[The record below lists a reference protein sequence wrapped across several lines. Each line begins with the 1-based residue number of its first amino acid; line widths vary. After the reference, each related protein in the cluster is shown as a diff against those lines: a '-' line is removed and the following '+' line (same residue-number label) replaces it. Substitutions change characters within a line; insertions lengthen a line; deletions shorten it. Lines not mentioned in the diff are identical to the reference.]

1 MIDLHHIPAIQSA
14 IHARLENW
22 RRYVTPSRREW
33 MMMPMWRGARTPKQ
47 WEEDAHI
54 PVPIDTPDGH
64 VIEKAVSAL
73 PDKHRTVV
81 RWAYV
86 YPYVPENKIRRE
98 CGLTRD
104 ALANLLIDTRT
115 MLINRV

>member
-1 MIDLHHIPAIQSA
+1 MFKQ
-14 IHARLENW
+14 
-22 RRYVTPSRREW
+22 
-33 MMMPMWRGARTPKQ
+33 ARTPKQ

-54 PVPIDTPDGH
+54 AVPIDTLDGH

-73 PDKHRTVV
+73 PEKHRTVI

-104 ALANLLIDTRT
+104 ALADMLIDART
-115 MLINRV
+115 MLINRL

>member
-1 MIDLHHIPAIQSA
+1 MIDLHHVPASQTEID
-14 IHARLENW
+14 ARLENW
-22 RRYVTPSRREW
+22 GRYVTPSRQSW

-54 PVPIDTPDGH
+54 PVPIDTLDGH
-64 VIEKAVSAL
+64 AIEKAVSAL
-73 PDKHRTVV
+73 PDKHRTVI

-86 YPYVPENKIRRE
+86 YAYVPENKIRRE

-104 ALANLLIDTRT
+104 ALANMLIDART